1 MADGIETG
9 MLQGIAVWT
18 LNRQDRSNAFDKSMV
33 QRLHQL
39 AENARNDSTIRAVII
54 TGAGDKVFCAGAD
67 LKERLGLSLSQVN
80 DLLDLYRKAFDAI
93 DAMPVP
99 VVAALNGGA
108 FGGGLEL
115 ALAADFRVAVP
126 HAQLG
131 LPETSLGIIPGAGGT
146 QRLPRLI
153 GQARAKELIVF
164 ARRISAQAA
173 LDIGLLNRLAAQGQT
188 ALECA
193 LEYLAPLQELGPLA
207 VRAAL
212 QAIDRGA
219 GLDLNAA
226 LDVERQCYQLTL
238 NSQDRLEALKAF
250 KAKRKPAFKGR

>member
-1 MADGIETG
+1 M
-9 MLQGIAVWT
+9 
-18 LNRQDRSNAFDKSMV
+18 
-33 QRLHQL
+33 
-39 AENARNDSTIRAVII
+39 
-54 TGAGDKVFCAGAD
+54 
-67 LKERLGLSLSQVN
+67 SQVN

>member
-1 MADGIETG
+1 MTDSIETDIV
-9 MLQGIAVWT
+9 QGVAVWT
-18 LNRQDRSNAFDKSMV
+18 LNRQDRSNAFDTPMT
-33 QRLHQL
+33 QRLLQL
-39 AENARNDSTIRAVII
+39 AETARNDASIRAVII
-54 TGAGDKVFCAGAD
+54 TGAGDKIFCAGAD
-67 LKERLGLSLSQVN
+67 LKERLGLSLPHVTE
-80 DLLDLYRKAFDAI
+80 LLDLYRKAFDAI
-93 DAMPVP
+93 DTLPVP

-108 FGGGLEL
+108 LGGGLEL

-153 GQARAKELIVF
+153 GQARAKELIVM

-173 LDIGLLNRLAAQGQT
+173 LEIGLINRMAAPGQS

-193 LEYLAPLQELGPLA
+193 VEFLAPLADLGPLA

-212 QAIDRGA
+212 DAIDRGA
-219 GLDLNAA
+219 SLGLSAA
-226 LDVERQCYQLTL
+226 LDLERQCYDLTL
-238 NSQDRLEALKAF
+238 KSEDRREALEAF
-250 KAKRKPAFKGR
+250 KAKRKPEFKGR